1 LPQSDYAYASRN
13 QTTQN
18 RRFCIMIRP
27 EFFDIFGI
35 VTFII
40 LLYIGVSLRKK
51 EKVLSKIVIA
61 IGLLGLATDLY
72 VVISKFILGN

>member
-1 LPQSDYAYASRN
+1 
-13 QTTQN
+13 
-18 RRFCIMIRP
+18 MIKP
-27 EFFDIFGI
+27 EYFDLAGILTFG
-35 VTFII
+35 V

-51 EKVLSKIVIA
+51 EKSLSKIVIA